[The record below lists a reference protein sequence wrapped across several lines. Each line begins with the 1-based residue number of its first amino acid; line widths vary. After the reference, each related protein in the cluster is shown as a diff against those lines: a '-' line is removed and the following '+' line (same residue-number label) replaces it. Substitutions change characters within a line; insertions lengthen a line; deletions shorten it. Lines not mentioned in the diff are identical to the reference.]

1 MKIIVP
7 LSGGKDSQASLL
19 WAIEKYGVENIESVF
34 CDTKWESKITY
45 NHINYLV
52 DKSEVKFTSLVS
64 SKYDGMVD
72 MAVKKGRFPSSQS
85 RFCTVELK
93 VKPMIDYVLSQTE
106 NLIIVQGIRADE
118 SSERSKMEEVCRY
131 FKYYFQPY
139 QTNSMIVEKYSNMK
153 TLSLVQKN
161 KLSKAKLRLEQGKED
176 PKFHTYRKK
185 DVFEWCKKYDDT
197 IQRPFF
203 NATGDEVIYYSL
215 NRGFDINPMYFK
227 GFSRVGCY
235 PCVMCKQ
242 SEIDLIIKN
251 DEKRINEIRENEA
264 LANSTF
270 FKPDTVPPRY
280 RIKKEGVKKKIT
292 PIDSV
297 VKYSKDRHA
306 TEDMFEDTDDF
317 QCKSVYN
324 ICE

>member
-1 MKIIVP
+1 MKILVP

-19 WAIEKYGVENIESVF
+19 WAIEKYAVENIEAVF

-45 NHINYLV
+45 DHINYLI
-52 DKSEVKFTSLVS
+52 DKSQVKFTSLVS

-72 MAVKKGRFPSSQS
+72 MAVKKGTFPSSQA

-106 NLIIVQGIRADE
+106 SLIIVQGIRADE

-153 TLSLVQKN
+153 TLSLAQKN

-176 PKFHTYRKK
+176 PKFHTYRKE

-242 SEIDLIIKN
+242 NEIDLIVKN
-251 DEKRINEIRENEA
+251 DEERINEIREHES

-270 FKPDTVPPRY
+270 FKPDAVPPRY

-306 TEDMFEDTDDF
+306 TEDMFDDTDDF